1 MFCEICNSQVRILV
15 MCYMFLGIVTLFKFY
30 TCFLFFIIPQIL
42 ENGQRS
48 WPKYRMKIKIKLT

>member
-30 TCFLFFIIPQIL
+30 TVFCFLL
-42 ENGQRS
+42 YLRS
-48 WPKYRMKIKIKLT
+48 LKMANEVGRNIG